1 MESSPFIS
9 TTIETVFRTIIS
21 LNQLS
26 IYGAVA
32 DLCKELSK
40 DSKVAGNLAA
50 NEDLE
55 SMEIPTEHF
64 IADPHTNAESQ
75 GNLLQ
80 DYEPFFRT
88 TS

>member
-1 MESSPFIS
+1 MSIHFNGSEEN
-9 TTIETVFRTIIS
+9 IELILRTIIS
-21 LNQLS
+21 VNQLS

-40 DSKVAGNLAA
+40 DSVAAWRLAA

-55 SMEIPTEHF
+55 SMEIPTELP
-64 IADPHTNAESQ
+64 IDDPHTNAELQ

-80 DYEPFFRT
+80 D
-88 TS
+88 